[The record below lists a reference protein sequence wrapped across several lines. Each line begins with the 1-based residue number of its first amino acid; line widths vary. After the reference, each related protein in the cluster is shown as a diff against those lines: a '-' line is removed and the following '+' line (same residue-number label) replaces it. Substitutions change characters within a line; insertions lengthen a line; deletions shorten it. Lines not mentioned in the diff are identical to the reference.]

1 MTLNELK
8 YILAVAKE
16 RHFRKAAE
24 LCFVSQPTL
33 SIAIKKIE
41 DELGI
46 TIFERQKSEIL
57 ITPIGEKII
66 ALAEEINQKTNLIK
80 DIAKQS
86 LNNEINEIKLGAIFT
101 IGPYLIPKLIEKF
114 QQTHPTTRFI
124 IQENYTEELIK
135 KLHQGELDFVILSL
149 PFEEPNI
156 ETELLYKE
164 PFVIALAHK
173 NPLSQK
179 ITLNTKDLNDQ
190 KLLLLGEKHC
200 FRNQVL
206 ANLPNHQLEHKLQKT
221 LESSSIETIRFMVAS
236 DAGISILPCTSVAN
250 YDDKL
255 LCIKKFTHNT
265 PERNVVLAWRKS
277 YAHQKA
283 IDCMIT
289 TLKSVNLPCTI
300 KA

>member
-1 MTLNELK
+1 MTLNEFK

-41 DELGI
+41 EELGV
-46 TIFERQKSEIL
+46 TIFERQKSDIL

-101 IGPYLIPKLIEKF
+101 IGPYLIPKLIGKF
-114 QQTHPTTRFI
+114 QQSHPTTRFI
-124 IQENYTEELIK
+124 IQENYTEVLIK

-179 ITLNTKDLNDQ
+179 TTLSTKDLNDQ

-236 DAGISILPCTSVAN
+236 DAGISILPCTSVEN

-265 PERNVVLAWRKS
+265 PERKVVLAWRKS

-289 TLKSVNLPCTI
+289 TLKSINLPCTI

>member
-24 LCFVSQPTL
+24 QCYVSQPTL

-41 DELGI
+41 EELGI
-46 TIFERQKSEIL
+46 TIFERQKSDIL
-57 ITPIGEKII
+57 VTPIGEKII

-80 DIAKQS
+80 DLAKQAQ
-86 LNNEINEIKLGAIFT
+86 NNDITEIKLGAIFT
-101 IGPYLIPKLIEKF
+101 IGPYIIPKLISEF
-114 QQTHPTTRFI
+114 QKTHPNIQFI

-135 KLHQGELDFVILSL
+135 KLHLGELDFVILSL
-149 PFEEPNI
+149 PFDEPNI
-156 ETELLYKE
+156 ETQLIYKE
-164 PFVIALAHK
+164 PFVVALSSK
-173 NPLSQK
+173 NPLANK
-179 ITLNTKDLNDQ
+179 ATLTIDDLADE

-206 ANLPNHQLEHKLQKT
+206 SSLPQQQIEHRLQKT

-236 DAGISILPCTSVAN
+236 NAGISILPCSSVNN

-255 LCIKKFTHNT
+255 LTIREFTHNK
-265 PERNVVLAWRKS
+265 PERDVVLAWRKS
-277 YAHQKA
+277 YGHQAA
-283 IDCMIT
+283 IDCMLH
-289 TLKSVNLPCTI
+289 TLKNINLTCTN
-300 KA
+300 KS